1 MDQEAGEEDDEGVVD
16 KDQLVGL
23 QAKEQW
29 EKTGGGDTFAGP
41 VNFDLS
47 DNSETEGEENDFY
60 IDDSEPADLKG
71 LMVVYDE
78 ETLFQYKHKDSDPLE
93 FEPNNN
99 NNDEFDFK
107 FEEEEDELEF
117 NYEPGISLASL
128 ATCAC
133 PCLRHHETGHCQQL
147 YVLLARQ
154 NILSESL
161 CYWLS
166 HLTFFHLLYISMYTS
181 ENSPVHLRLS
191 PEHT

>member
-23 QAKEQW
+23 EAKVSKQW
-29 EKTGGGDTFAGP
+29 EKTGDTFAGP

-78 ETLFQYKHKDSDPLE
+78 ETLFQYKHKDNELLE

-99 NNDEFDFK
+99 NDEFGFK

-154 NILSESL
+154 NMLSESL
-161 CYWLS
+161 CHWLS
-166 HLTFFHLLYISMYTS
+166 HLTIFSFTAFIYQYTS
-181 ENSPVHLRLS
+181 ENSPRHLRLS
-191 PEHT
+191 PEYT